1 MEGKAFHFTKD
12 PCQKCFEIMKGTF
25 SLKINPS
32 PIPSIVK
39 NKSYKGYLQELKI
52 GEVSNSLRQLALKIQ
67 SYELPA
73 RLRCSPL
80 GLCVSK
86 LKLILLSHKS
96 FTTSALNKQT
106 QQRSFNWNY
115 RQISCRSII
124 VCSLRTQVVYIIES
138 YKSFESL
145 SRG

>member
-1 MEGKAFHFTKD
+1 MLCPLKKTLKKRERDMIIFIVFLGCLCSARLSNS
-12 PCQKCFEIMKGTF
+12 QKIPARNACEVMKGSS
-25 SLKINPS
+25 SLKIDPS
-32 PIPSIVK
+32 PILTIVK

-96 FTTSALNKQT
+96 STTSAINK
-106 QQRSFNWNY
+106 
-115 RQISCRSII
+115 
-124 VCSLRTQVVYIIES
+124 
-138 YKSFESL
+138 
-145 SRG
+145 

>member
-1 MEGKAFHFTKD
+1 
-12 PCQKCFEIMKGTF
+12 MKGTF
-25 SLKINPS
+25 SLKIDPS

-39 NKSYKGYLQELKI
+39 NKSYKDYLPELKI

-67 SYELPA
+67 SYELHA

-96 FTTSALNKQT
+96 STTSALNK
-106 QQRSFNWNY
+106 
-115 RQISCRSII
+115 
-124 VCSLRTQVVYIIES
+124 
-138 YKSFESL
+138 
-145 SRG
+145 